1 VEGKVLLELKSL
13 DSGYGFLQVLWDVS
27 LSVDEGE
34 FVALIGPNGAG
45 KSTTLKTIAGLVAP
59 QGGEILYEGDE
70 IGGMEGHLVCRK
82 GIAFISEELNLFVNM
97 TVKENLE
104 MGAFTIDDPAKQ
116 AENLKF
122 VYELFPRLHEREGQ
136 FAGTLSGGERKMM
149 AIGRG
154 IMSGPRLLLVDEPS
168 LGLAPQLT
176 NEVFRALRTLNKRG
190 TTIFLVEQNVGKTLK
205 TTSRAYIL
213 EKGKIVL
220 QGKSADLAGDEHVR
234 KIYLGH

>member
-154 IMSGPRLLLVDEPS
+154 IMSGPRLMLVDEPS

-220 QGKSADLAGDEHVR
+220 QGKSADLADDEHVR

>member
-190 TTIFLVEQNVGKTLK
+190 TTILLVEQNVGKTLK

>member
-1 VEGKVLLELKSL
+1 VLLELKSL

-27 LSVDEGE
+27 VSVDEGE

-59 QGGEILYEGDE
+59 QGGEILYEGNP
-70 IGGMEGHLVCRK
+70 IGGLEGHLVCRK

-104 MGAFTIDDPAKQ
+104 MGAFTVKDPAKQ

-122 VYELFPRLHEREGQ
+122 VFELFPRLHEREGQ
-136 FAGTLSGGERKMM
+136 YAGTLSGGERKMM

-154 IMSGPRLLLVDEPS
+154 IMSSPRLMLVDEPS
-168 LGLAPQLT
+168 LGLAPMLT
-176 NEVFRALRTLNKRG
+176 NEVFKALRTLNKRG
-190 TTIFLVEQNVGKTLK
+190 TTILLVEQNVGKTLK
-205 TTSRAYIL
+205 NTSRAYIL

-220 QGKSADLAGDEHVR
+220 DGKSADLADDEHVR

>member
-1 VEGKVLLELKSL
+1 MLLELKSL

-27 LSVDEGE
+27 ISVDQGE

-45 KSTTLKTIAGLVAP
+45 KSTTLKTIAGLVEP
-59 QGGEILYEGDE
+59 QAGEILYEGNS
-70 IGGMEGHLVCRK
+70 IGGLEGHLVCRK

-104 MGAFTIDDPAKQ
+104 MGAFTVKDPAEQ
-116 AENLKF
+116 TENLKF
-122 VYELFPRLHEREGQ
+122 VYELFPRLYEREGQ
-136 FAGTLSGGERKMM
+136 YAGTLSGGERKMM

-154 IMSGPRLLLVDEPS
+154 IMSSPRLMLVDEPS
-168 LGLAPQLT
+168 LGLAPMLT
-176 NEVFRALRTLNKRG
+176 NEVFKALRTLNKRG
-190 TTIFLVEQNVGKTLK
+190 TTILLVEQNVGKTLK
-205 TTSRAYIL
+205 NTSRAYIL

-220 QGKSADLAGDEHVR
+220 QGKSAELAEDDHVR

>member
-1 VEGKVLLELKSL
+1 VLLEIKSL

-27 LSVDEGE
+27 FYVEEGE

-45 KSTTLKTIAGLVAP
+45 KSTTLKTISGLLEP
-59 QGGEILYEGDE
+59 QGGEILFEGNP

-82 GIAFISEELNLFVNM
+82 GVAYISEELNLFVNM

-104 MGAFTIDDPAKQ
+104 MGAFMIKDSAKQ
-116 AENLKF
+116 AENLEF
-122 VYELFPRLHEREGQ
+122 VYELFPRLYEREAQ
-136 FAGTLSGGERKMM
+136 FAGTLSGGERKML

-154 IMSGPRLLLVDEPS
+154 MMSGPSLLLVDEPS
-168 LGLAPQLT
+168 LGLAPMLT
-176 NEVFRALRTLNKRG
+176 NEVFKALKALNARG
-190 TTIFLVEQNVGKTLK
+190 TTILLVEQNVNKTLK
-205 TTSRAYIL
+205 NTSRAYIL

-220 QGKSADLAGDEHVR
+220 DGKSADLADDEHVR

>member
-45 KSTTLKTIAGLVAP
+45 KSTTLKTIAGLVEP
-59 QGGEILYEGDE
+59 QGGEILYEGNE

-220 QGKSADLAGDEHVR
+220 QGKSADLADDEHVR

>member
-1 VEGKVLLELKSL
+1 VLLEVKNM

-27 LSVDEGE
+27 FHVEEGE

-45 KSTTLKTIAGLVAP
+45 KSTTLKTISGLLEP
-59 QGGEILYEGDE
+59 QGGEILFKGDE
-70 IGGMEGHLVCRK
+70 IGGLEGHLVCRK
-82 GIAFISEELNLFVNM
+82 GVAYISEELNLFVNM
-97 TVKENLE
+97 TVKENLQ
-104 MGAFTIDDPAKQ
+104 MGAFTIKDPDEQ

-122 VYELFPRLHEREGQ
+122 VYELFPRLYEREGQ
-136 FAGTLSGGERKMM
+136 YAGTLSGGERKMM

-154 IMSGPRLLLVDEPS
+154 MMSRPSLLLVDEPS
-168 LGLAPQLT
+168 LGLAPMLT

-190 TTIFLVEQNVGKTLK
+190 ATILLVEQNVGKTLK
-205 TTSRAYIL
+205 NTSRAYIL

-220 QGKSADLAGDEHVR
+220 DGKSEELADNEHVR

>member
-1 VEGKVLLELKSL
+1 MLLELKSL

-45 KSTTLKTIAGLVAP
+45 KSTTLKTIAGLVEP
-59 QGGEILYEGDE
+59 QGGEILYEGNE

-154 IMSGPRLLLVDEPS
+154 IMSGPRLMLVDEPS

-220 QGKSADLAGDEHVR
+220 QGKSADLADDEHVR

>member
-1 VEGKVLLELKSL
+1 MLLELKSL

-27 LSVDEGE
+27 VSVDEGE

-59 QGGEILYEGDE
+59 QGGEILYEGNP
-70 IGGMEGHLVCRK
+70 IGGLEGHLVCRK

-104 MGAFTIDDPAKQ
+104 MGAFTVKDPAKQ

-122 VYELFPRLHEREGQ
+122 VFELFPRLHEREGQ
-136 FAGTLSGGERKMM
+136 YAGTLSGGERKMM

-154 IMSGPRLLLVDEPS
+154 IMSSPRLMLVDEPS
-168 LGLAPQLT
+168 LGLAPMLT
-176 NEVFRALRTLNKRG
+176 NEVFKALRTLNKRG

-220 QGKSADLAGDEHVR
+220 DGKSADLANDDHVR

>member
-1 VEGKVLLELKSL
+1 
-13 DSGYGFLQVLWDVS
+13 
-27 LSVDEGE
+27 
-34 FVALIGPNGAG
+34 VALIGPNGAG

-220 QGKSADLAGDEHVR
+220 QGKSAELADDEHVR

>member
-1 VEGKVLLELKSL
+1 MLLELNSL

-27 LSVDEGE
+27 ISVDQGE

-45 KSTTLKTIAGLVAP
+45 KSTTLKTIAGLVEP
-59 QGGEILYEGDE
+59 QGGEILYEGDP
-70 IGGMEGHLVCRK
+70 IGGLEGHLVCRK

-104 MGAFTIDDPAKQ
+104 MGAFTVKDPAKQ
-116 AENLKF
+116 AENLEF
-122 VYELFPRLHEREGQ
+122 VYELFPRLYERENQ
-136 FAGTLSGGERKMM
+136 YAGTLSGGERKMM

-154 IMSGPRLLLVDEPS
+154 IMSSPRLMLVDEPS
-168 LGLAPQLT
+168 LGLAPMLT
-176 NEVFRALRTLNKRG
+176 NEVFKALQKLNKRG
-190 TTIFLVEQNVGKTLK
+190 TTILLVEQNVGKTLK
-205 TTSRAYIL
+205 NTSRAYIL

-220 QGKSADLAGDEHVR
+220 EGKSAELADDEHVR

>member
-1 VEGKVLLELKSL
+1 MLLELKSL

-27 LSVDEGE
+27 LNVDEGE

-45 KSTTLKTIAGLVAP
+45 KSTTLKTIAGLVEP
-59 QGGEILYEGDE
+59 QGGDIIYEGDP
-70 IGGMEGHLVCRK
+70 IGGLEGHLVCRK

-104 MGAFTIDDPAKQ
+104 MGAFTVKDPAKQ
-116 AENLKF
+116 TENLEF
-122 VYELFPRLHEREGQ
+122 VYELFPRLHEREAQ
-136 FAGTLSGGERKMM
+136 YAGTLSGGERKMM

-154 IMSGPRLLLVDEPS
+154 IMSSPRLMLVDEPS
-168 LGLAPQLT
+168 LGLAPMLT
-176 NEVFRALRTLNKRG
+176 NEVFKALRTLNKRG

-220 QGKSADLAGDEHVR
+220 QGKSADLADDEHVR

>member
-1 VEGKVLLELKSL
+1 MLLELKSL

-27 LSVDEGE
+27 LNVDEGE

-45 KSTTLKTIAGLVAP
+45 KSTTLKTIAGLVEP
-59 QGGEILYEGDE
+59 QGGEILYEGNP
-70 IGGMEGHLVCRK
+70 IGGLEGHLVCRK

-97 TVKENLE
+97 TVRENLE
-104 MGAFTIDDPAKQ
+104 MGAFTVKDPAEQ
-116 AENLKF
+116 TENLEF

-136 FAGTLSGGERKMM
+136 YAGTLSGGERKMM

-154 IMSGPRLLLVDEPS
+154 IMSSPRLMLVDEPS
-168 LGLAPQLT
+168 LGLAPMLT
-176 NEVFRALRTLNKRG
+176 NEVFKALRKLNKRG

-220 QGKSADLAGDEHVR
+220 QGKSADLADDEHVR